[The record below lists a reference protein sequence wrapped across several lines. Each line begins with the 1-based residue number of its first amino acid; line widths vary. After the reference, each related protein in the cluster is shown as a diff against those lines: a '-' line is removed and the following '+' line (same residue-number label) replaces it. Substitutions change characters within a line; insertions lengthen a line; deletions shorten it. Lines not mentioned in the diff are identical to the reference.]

1 MLNAVI
7 MYYSRLKVHLVS
19 RSGIQDHRVDEID
32 HSRTHIELLHTT
44 GPRFT
49 GSDAHGNYVAW
60 LQTQLEDT
68 PNLEVFSQDVEILGW
83 QPQGSLEESATL
95 TILKDD
101 GLGQRARIAVAGA
114 VPYTLPSTGR
124 QGGLIYVPR
133 HQKISGHELN
143 GKMILRDF
151 PVHRLPY
158 AVGMIPAYYMT
169 SDMKDDLLD
178 VYDRPGFA
186 DQVIHQDL
194 LDAGNAQVAGVLFMF
209 DVPRDQVASYFEPHK
224 GTHHQIPAAY
234 VGVEE
239 SIVLKNTA
247 MDLSTKASAT
257 LSVKAKITKTTAR
270 ALKAVLPGQIEE
282 RVIYVTHTDGNTCV
296 QENGPVALLALA
308 RYFATRSNSPGR
320 RTIEFAFNVRHLH
333 ISREGSLAQAKDLD
347 ASFDH
352 SSGMTTLVIPIEHLG
367 TREIEAV
374 HEQGEPGRRLCY
386 TGRGKPM
393 FWCVGP
399 NPPVVQAVIAA
410 VSRRRLDRVIVTRGV
425 STPRF
430 NKTPVF
436 TSFGGI
442 GTYYHNL
449 LLPTTSLISGPW
461 SLWAPSFG
469 PDAVDV
475 CRLRQQTLALGD
487 VYDSL
492 ETVSRQE
499 IVQGYIDYRKER
511 SMRGKSWTFSEP
523 PKKAEAIETLES
535 GAIQY

>member
-1 MLNAVI
+1 MLNAV
-7 MYYSRLKVHLVS
+7 MTYYSRLKVHRVS
-19 RSGIQDHRVDEID
+19 RSGIQDHRVDDID
-32 HSRTHIELLHTT
+32 HFRTHIELLHAT

-49 GSDAHGNYVAW
+49 GSDAHGNYVTW
-60 LQTQLEDT
+60 LETQLKDIS
-68 PNLEVFSQDVEILGW
+68 NLEVFSEDVKVLGW
-83 QPQGSLEESATL
+83 QPKGSLEESATL

-101 GLGQRARIAVAGA
+101 GLDQPDRIAVAGS

-124 QGGLIYVPR
+124 TGGMIYVPR
-133 HQKISGHELN
+133 HQKISGHELKS
-143 GKMILRDF
+143 KMILRDF
-151 PVHRLPY
+151 PVHQLPY
-158 AVGMIPAYYMT
+158 AVGMLPAYWMT
-169 SDMKDDLLD
+169 SDMNDDLLD

-186 DQVIHQDL
+186 DQIIHQDL

-224 GTHHQIPAAY
+224 GTHYHIPAAY

-239 SIVLKNTA
+239 SIVLKNAA
-247 MDLSTKASAT
+247 MDVSTKTSAT
-257 LSVKAKITKTTAR
+257 LSVKAKVTQRTAK

-320 RTIEFAFNVRHLH
+320 RTIEFAFNVGHLH
-333 ISREGSLAQAKDLD
+333 ISREGSLAQAKELD

-352 SSGMTTLVIPIEHLG
+352 VGDTTALVIPVEHLG

-386 TGRGKPM
+386 TGRGETM

-399 NPPVVQAVIAA
+399 SPPVVQAVIAA
-410 VSRRRLDRVIVTRGV
+410 VARRRLDRVVVTRGV
-425 STPRF
+425 SIPRF

-469 PDAVDV
+469 PDAVDT

-492 ETVSRQE
+492 EMVSRQE
-499 IVQGYIDYRKER
+499 IIQGYVEYRKRR
-511 SMRGKSWTFSEP
+511 SLRGESWTICEP
-523 PKKAEAIETLES
+523 PEKAEAVETLES